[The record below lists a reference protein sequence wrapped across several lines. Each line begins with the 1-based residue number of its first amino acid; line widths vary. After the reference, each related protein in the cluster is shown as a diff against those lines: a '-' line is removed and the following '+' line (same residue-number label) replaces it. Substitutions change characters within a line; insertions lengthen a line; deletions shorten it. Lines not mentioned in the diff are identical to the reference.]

1 MYAAPANGGTS
12 AGSSASVLFRVAPR
26 RIDAHRVGDV
36 EPVWAPIVRDDG
48 IVLTLARGENDVLV
62 LRPVDQDGRALA
74 EQRLGVQVAGAF
86 VARWD
91 LRRSQLLILRGAS
104 AGGVDVLLLRFGTD
118 DLSVAD
124 NEAGAPEP
132 AP

>member
-1 MYAAPANGGTS
+1 MG
-12 AGSSASVLFRVAPR
+12 
-26 RIDAHRVGDV
+26 DA
-36 EPVWAPIVRDDG
+36 EPVWSPLVRDDG

-62 LRPVDQDGRALA
+62 LRPVDQYGRALA

-91 LRRSQLLILRGAS
+91 LRRGQLLILRGAS

-118 DLSVAD
+118 DSSVAD
-124 NEAGAPEP
+124 NEAGVPEP